1 MSLLYLQSQSSIS
14 NKIMDRGRKQADF
27 QCQSCQSTSK
37 CGVDTGPGH
46 QDLWAKISS
55 SSGIICVNCPDPE
68 DHCAREIWLCNGC
81 GEQWYHKCP
90 EHLRRRKGP
99 ESLAKEHKCK
109 NANKRAKTQ
118 LLARTQGPSHFQCSE
133 CDFKSTRGRDFGQDH
148 QNFWECIP
156 EVLPTTVQESIAEVA
171 CPRCNAR
178 FLKCRHCEKI
188 KCLTSE
194 EAKAKVKSGKR
205 STRTMMHLHIESAH
219 KDRVGTR
226 SDNADRDV
234 DVLAGAND
242 DHPFAGANEDSSHFP
257 DASEN
262 MIPSITD
269 GMSHSLADAN
279 DVYRPPLQ
287 DEDDTSFGGGGNSD
301 SQFGMELD
309 EENFEDFQ
317 RLKNNAIVN
326 YLVEDKVDYDAAV
339 KYLKMFPVDLN
350 NISCDDDLC
359 ADTEYF
365 EPPAEEPSRGVRE
378 SHKRLN
384 FHDLDML
391 DFRSPKEKAMHNSHA
406 QRVCQN
412 QLYFF
417 QKHCHK
423 LDCLEK
429 SKNRA
434 ANQEE
439 VTKDRYL
446 SEKIQCEIGG
456 LAGIFGR
463 AQVGDREDRK
473 VVATPEETRLGWFTL
488 DFVVRITES
497 CQERFTRFVNAAW
510 NHFKMGGGNVE
521 TKARLPRTMNTLMRD
536 FTRGAHSVLKNF
548 VSPRV
553 FELPCGHAGVS
564 LKEVFLISAGHGA
577 EHNYARKNGVRN
589 EEGLNGTQAMSDLLE
604 EIDERMKR
612 AGADEKQ
619 RKETKIGY
627 MIFWSDS
634 YLNSFIKQKD
644 NSVWVLT
651 VTFCPP
657 EDMKSSGRYT
667 HVLAIGKSDSDHTA
681 VINHYMGKAE
691 ELMSGFNCYFGD
703 TNRIERVALGML
715 CWSADRPEQQFIT
728 NTRKEGN
735 YGRVTGW
742 ATDVSEEFLP
752 ACKKCYKSMIE
763 ELLNLDDEDDN
774 IETDYGCNNCCNWSF
789 ETNPVKSIDGVRTKL
804 QNSIKPGKDYPK
816 TYPENAPEGM
826 PEGREAGL
834 VFLPPVRLSSKWMS
848 QAVRCGYYGV
858 RLGNWTKAVL
868 DEYFR
873 TCNIKTSVVNDVFER
888 AERDKKEQSGKPISQ
903 ESLMADAIAAV
914 PGILSFSDIFAR
926 FRFPN
931 LPMHGLG
938 HGMIPDVM
946 DIVHSV
952 FKKFLKLT
960 AFIEF
965 ANPILIDIASFK
977 LDYCKLKL
985 LPKAAWIGENSM
997 GYMRLMSYLYGMFLL
1012 NNHLGTSEEARIT
1025 AVFLKCFI
1033 NSFQAYVS
1041 LLMSKRPVH
1050 PKVLEGHMKLFMS
1063 SAHYL
1068 HKYHGNL
1075 NRKKNTDS
1083 APGRRSQLRKGPKFM
1098 ETLSE
1103 ATLTRTA
1110 QKLDLNTEGGKPAIL
1125 KRLTQKLSVAN
1136 YIEKIQRLCEETT
1149 GVEWSDLGLAGK
1161 VTLLKDDLVK
1171 IIYERFLKQPDS
1183 PDIPDEEYATE
1194 WNGPAGLDKAERM
1207 CWARGNWV
1215 SFMANMIK
1223 QTSYLGQL
1231 DYIW

>member
-1 MSLLYLQSQSSIS
+1 
-14 NKIMDRGRKQADF
+14 
-27 QCQSCQSTSK
+27 
-37 CGVDTGPGH
+37 
-46 QDLWAKISS
+46 
-55 SSGIICVNCPDPE
+55 
-68 DHCAREIWLCNGC
+68 
-81 GEQWYHKCP
+81 
-90 EHLRRRKGP
+90 LRRRRGP
-99 ESLAKEHKCK
+99 EALAKEHKCK
-109 NANKRAKTQ
+109 NAKKRAKTQ
-118 LLARTQGPSHFQCSE
+118 GPSHAKEHKCKNAKKRAKTQGPSHFQCSE
-133 CDFKSTRGRDFGQDH
+133 CDFKSTRGGDVGQDH
-148 QNFWECIP
+148 QNFWKCIP
-156 EVLPTTVQESIAEVA
+156 EVKVLPTTVDESIAEVA
-171 CPRCNAR
+171 CPHCHAQFLRC
-178 FLKCRHCEKI
+178 LHCGKR
-188 KCLTSE
+188 KCLTSQKAQ
-194 EAKAKVKSGKR
+194 AKEKSGKR
-205 STRTMMHLHIESAH
+205 STEAMMHLHIKTVH
-219 KDRVGTR
+219 KDRVSTQ
-226 SDNADRDV
+226 SDNADCDV
-234 DVLAGAND
+234 NVLTCAND
-242 DHPFAGANEDSSHFP
+242 DHPFADANEDRSLFP
-257 DASEN
+257 DATEN
-262 MIPSITD
+262 MTPSITD
-269 GMSHSLADAN
+269 GTSHSLADAN

-287 DEDDTSFGGGGNSD
+287 DEDESLIPSFDGGCNSD
-301 SQFGMELD
+301 SQSGMELD
-309 EENFEDFQ
+309 EENFEDYQ

-339 KYLKMFPVDLN
+339 KFLKMIPVDLN
-350 NISCDDDLC
+350 NVSCDDDLRV
-359 ADTEYF
+359 DNEYF
-365 EPPAEEPSRGVRE
+365 EPPEEPSPGVRE

-406 QRVCQN
+406 RRVCQN

-429 SKNRA
+429 NENRA

-463 AQVGDREDRK
+463 AQVGDREDQR

-510 NHFKMGGGNVE
+510 NHFRMGGGNVE
-521 TKARLPRTMNTLMRD
+521 TKARLPRTMNTLTRD

-553 FELPCGHAGVS
+553 FELPGGHACVG
-564 LKEVFLISAGHGA
+564 LKEVFLISAGHGGS
-577 EHNYARKNGVRN
+577 HNFARKNGVRN

-604 EIDERMKR
+604 EVDERMKN
-612 AGADEKQ
+612 AGADEKL

-691 ELMSGFNCYFGD
+691 ELMSGFDCYFGD

-715 CWSADRPEQQFIT
+715 CWSADRPELQFIT

-752 ACKKCYKSMIE
+752 ACKNCYKSMIE
-763 ELLNLDDEDDN
+763 ELLNLDDKDDN

-789 ETNPVKSIDGVRTKL
+789 ETNPVKSINGVRTKL
-804 QNSIKPGKDYPK
+804 QNSIKPANNYPK

-834 VFLPPVRLSSKWMS
+834 KFLPPVKLSSKWMS
-848 QAVRCGYYGV
+848 QAIRCGYYGV
-858 RLGNWTKAVL
+858 RLGKWTKAVL

-873 TCNIKTSVVNDVFER
+873 TCNIKTSVVGDVFDR
-888 AERDKKEQSGKPISQ
+888 AERDRKEQSGESISQ

-914 PGILSFSDIFAR
+914 PGILSFSDIFAM

-960 AFIEF
+960 EFIKF
-965 ANPILIDIASFK
+965 ANPILIDISSFQ

-1012 NNHLGTSEEARIT
+1012 NNPLGKSKEAKIT
-1025 AVFLKCFI
+1025 VVFLKCFI

-1041 LLMSKRPVH
+1041 LLMSKRPVQ
-1050 PKVLEGHMKLFMS
+1050 PKLLEGHMKLFMS

-1083 APGRRSQLRKGPKFM
+1083 APGSRSQLRNKGPKFM

-1136 YIEKIQRLCEETT
+1136 YVEKIQRLCRETT

-1161 VTLLKDDLVK
+1161 ASLVKDDLVK
-1171 IIYERFLKQPDS
+1171 IIYERFVKQHDS
-1183 PDIPDEEYATE
+1183 PDTPDEEYATE

-1231 DYIW
+1231 GLIW